1 MRPVFVFRAAEDSGA
16 SVDQVVRAYTIARDI
31 FDIPSIWN
39 ALEAADDSVPPELQ
53 YDVMFQT
60 TRMLRRAV
68 HWLLREY
75 PGKLDIGALV
85 TKMRPM
91 AAEVTNRLLDLAA
104 SAGRRE
110 LRKEIAQLV
119 EMGLDPKL
127 AHRVAALSELTQT
140 LDIIQVADSHGLE
153 VTKTAQLYFG
163 LGQGLELNWIR
174 KAIEKLAADGRWQA
188 VARDALR
195 QHLAQ
200 RQTAVLN
207 KLLASRGRRSPQ
219 RAIVDWLEANKKD
232 IARVRQIVQ
241 DMRSTEVADFATLSV
256 AIGELERLT

>member
-1 MRPVFVFRAAEDSGA
+1 
-16 SVDQVVRAYTIARDI
+16 
-31 FDIPSIWN
+31 
-39 ALEAADDSVPPELQ
+39 
-53 YDVMFQT
+53 
-60 TRMLRRAV
+60 
-68 HWLLREY
+68 
-75 PGKLDIGALV
+75 
-85 TKMRPM
+85 
-91 AAEVTNRLLDLAA
+91 
-104 SAGRRE
+104 
-110 LRKEIAQLV
+110 
-119 EMGLDPKL
+119 
-127 AHRVAALSELTQT
+127 
-140 LDIIQVADSHGLE
+140 
-153 VTKTAQLYFG
+153 

-232 IARVRQIVQ
+232 IVRVRQIVQ
-241 DMRSTEVADFATLSV
+241 DMLSTEVADFATLSV